1 MFEKFNNNFQNTVT
15 PDTNFNP
22 YQDQYFG
29 QNDKTP
35 YVYGMNQSTPKPMA
49 GNVTEQNLYPLESSL
64 ATPYLN
70 TPVGAPYK
78 HGGKVKRK
86 QLPRLAEMIR
96 RQGRNGDTELAHINP
111 IEGQILKSL
120 GGSGRI
126 NPKTGIREY
135 GGVFDNPWKAFT
147 SVLGGGAGALLGN
160 MILPGVGGIIG
171 GALGQAAQHTMRG
184 KDPLQGALKGA
195 GMGAALPS
203 AASALGWGAGKLGA
217 NSLAS
222 SLTNYG
228 NTNAILPALGLGGGS
243 NSSLMG
249 GAKGAGLASLL
260 TSGGGAKGQI
270 PSGYASLGV
279 GAGSDGAAAEDLPF
293 MDKLIGKSKDYLSD
307 PANLL
312 TLGVVG
318 SSFMNRPKKET
329 PEKRARDE
337 KAYQKALMLT
347 PEELRQKESQDLALA
362 QMKRRVERNKF
373 LPEERFAIDPLYV
386 KSNTPE
392 EYRKSGRW
400 LNYYNN
406 PDFSGEPLVMKK
418 GGQAKT
424 NGFFEVEEM
433 EYPSGL
439 GRYIAGETKGQDDKI
454 PAVLSDGE
462 FVIPA
467 DVVSDLGDGN
477 NDAGAKELYKFMS
490 NIRKHKRGGKVDL
503 PPKAKS
509 LSSYLKEKPKLASS
523 DKSLSKYMRAH

>member
-35 YVYGMNQSTPKPMA
+35 YAQGMNQLIPQPMS
-49 GNVTEQNLYPLESSL
+49 GNLTEDNLYPLESSL

-78 HGGKVKRK
+78 HGGKVKSQK
-86 QLPRLAEMIR
+86 ANPYPSLAEMIR
-96 RQGRNGDTELAHINP
+96 QQGKGEDTILAHINP
-111 IEGQILKSL
+111 LEAQILKSL
-120 GGSGRI
+120 GGSGSI
-126 NPKTGIREY
+126 NPKTGLPQF
-135 GGVFDNPWKAFT
+135 GFFKNPLKAIK
-147 SVLGGGAGALLGN
+147 SVLGGGAGAILGN

-171 GALGQAAQHTMRG
+171 GALGQGVQNKARG
-184 KDPLQGALKGA
+184 KNFLQGALKGA

-243 NSSLMG
+243 SSSLMG
-249 GAKGAGLASLL
+249 GAKGTGLASLL

-270 PSGYASLGV
+270 PAGYAGLGV
-279 GAGSDGAAAEDLPF
+279 GAGSDAAAEDLPF

-347 PEELRQKESQDLALA
+347 PEELNQKESQDLALA
-362 QMKRRVERNKF
+362 QMRRRVERNKF
-373 LPEERFAIDPLYV
+373 LPEERFAIDPLYI

-424 NGFFEVEEM
+424 NGFFEVEQM

-467 DVVSDLGDGN
+467 DVVADLGDGN

-490 NIRKHKRGGKVDL
+490 NIRKHKRGGKVNL
-503 PPKAKS
+503 PPKAKD
-509 LSSYLKEKPKLASS
+509 LAN
-523 DKSLSKYMRAH
+523 YMRGK

>member
-1 MFEKFNNNFQNTVT
+1 MNQEKEMFEKFNNNFQNTVT

-35 YVYGMNQSTPKPMA
+35 YVYGMNQSIPKPMA

-78 HGGKVKRK
+78 EGGKVKSQK
-86 QLPRLAEMIR
+86 ANPYPSLAEMIR
-96 RQGRNGDTELAHINP
+96 QQGKGEDTILAHINP
-111 IEGQILKSL
+111 LEAEILRGI
-120 GGSGRI
+120 GGKGTI
-126 NPKTGIREY
+126 NPKTGLPQFGFFKNPFKAIKS
-135 GGVFDNPWKAFT
+135 VF
-147 SVLGGGAGALLGN
+147 GGGAGAIIGN
-160 MILPGVGGIIG
+160 LIAPGIGGIIG
-171 GALGQAAQHTMRG
+171 GALGQGVQNKARG
-184 KDPLQGALKGA
+184 KNFLQGALKGA

-228 NTNAILPALGLGGGS
+228 NTNAILPALGLGGESGVGS
-243 NSSLMG
+243 MLG
-249 GAKGAGLASLL
+249 KGSGLATAMTL
-260 TSGGGAKGQI
+260 GGAKGQV
-270 PSGYASLGV
+270 PAGYSGLGV
-279 GAGSDGAAAEDLPF
+279 GAGSDAATSEDLPF

-329 PEKRARDE
+329 PEKKARDE
-337 KAYQKALMLT
+337 KAYQKGLMLT

-386 KSNTPE
+386 KSNSPE
-392 EYRKSGRW
+392 EYRRSGRW

-439 GRYIAGETKGQDDKI
+439 GRYIGGETKGQDDKI

-467 DVVSDLGDGN
+467 DVVADLGDGN

-490 NIRKHKRGGKVDL
+490 NIRKHKRGGKVNL
-503 PPKAKS
+503 PPKAKD
-509 LSSYLKEKPKLASS
+509 LAS
-523 DKSLSKYMRAH
+523 YMRGK

>member
-35 YVYGMNQSTPKPMA
+35 YAQGMNQLIPQPMS
-49 GNVTEQNLYPLESSL
+49 GNLTEDNLYPLESSL

-78 HGGKVKRK
+78 HGGKVKSQK
-86 QLPRLAEMIR
+86 ANPYPSLAEMIR
-96 RQGRNGDTELAHINP
+96 QQGRNGDTVLAHINP
-111 IEGQILKSL
+111 IEAQILKSL
-120 GGSGRI
+120 GGSGTI
-126 NPKTGIREY
+126 NPKTGIPE
-135 GGVFDNPWKAFT
+135 FDFWRKIGKSIA
-147 SVLGGGAGALLGN
+147 SVLGGGAGAILGN
-160 MILPGVGGIIG
+160 IIAPGIGGLIG
-171 GALGQAAQHTMRG
+171 GALGQGVQHAARG
-184 KDPLQGALKGA
+184 KSPLAGALKGA

-228 NTNAILPALGLGGGS
+228 NTNAILPALGLGGES
-243 NSSLMG
+243 SSSLMG

-270 PSGYASLGV
+270 PSGYAGLGV
-279 GAGSDGAAAEDLPF
+279 GAGSDAAAEDLPF
-293 MDKLIGKSKDYLSD
+293 MDKLLSKSSDYLSD

-329 PEKRARDE
+329 PEKLARDE

-347 PEELRQKESQDLALA
+347 SEELQQKEAQDLALA
-362 QMKRRVERNKF
+362 QMKRRIQRNKF
-373 LPEERFAIDPLYV
+373 LPEERFAIEPLYV

-392 EYRKSGRW
+392 EYQKKGRW

-418 GGQAKT
+418 GGKAKT

-439 GRYIAGETKGQDDKI
+439 GRYIVGETKGQDDKI

-467 DVVSDLGDGN
+467 DVVADLGDGN

-490 NIRKHKRGGKVDL
+490 NIRKHKRGGKVNL
-503 PPKAKS
+503 PPKAKD
-509 LSSYLKEKPKLASS
+509 LAS
-523 DKSLSKYMRAH
+523 YMRGK

>member
-15 PDTNFNP
+15 APNTNFNP

-35 YVYGMNQSTPKPMA
+35 YAQGMNQLIPQPMA
-49 GNVTEQNLYPLESSL
+49 GNLTEQNLYPLESSL

-78 HGGKVKRK
+78 HGGKVKRF
-86 QLPRLAEMIR
+86 R
-96 RQGRNGDTELAHINP
+96 GG
-111 IEGQILKSL
+111 GFLKK
-120 GGSGRI
+120 
-126 NPKTGIREY
+126 P
-135 GGVFDNPWKAFT
+135 FKAIK
-147 SVLGGGAGALLGN
+147 SVLGGGAGAILGN

-171 GALGQAAQHTMRG
+171 GALGQGVQNTARG
-184 KDPLQGALKGA
+184 KNFLQGALKGA

-203 AASALGWGAGKLGA
+203 VASGLGWGAGKLGA

-228 NTNAILPALGLGGGS
+228 NTNAILPALGLGGES
-243 NSSLMG
+243 SSSLMG

-270 PSGYASLGV
+270 PSGYAGLGV
-279 GAGSDGAAAEDLPF
+279 GAGSDTEEGGSKKDLGF
-293 MDKLIGKSKDYLSD
+293 MDKLLSKGSDYLSD

-337 KAYQKALMLT
+337 KAYQKGLMLT
-347 PEELRQKESQDLALA
+347 SDELQQKEAQDLALA
-362 QMKRRVERNKF
+362 QMRRRVDRNKF

-392 EYRKSGRW
+392 EYRKSNRW

-424 NGFFEVEEM
+424 NGFFEVEEV
-433 EYPSGL
+433 EYPSQLANLIIGDS
-439 GRYIAGETKGQDDKI
+439 GGQDDDVRRNLRPGAYI
-454 PAVLSDGE
+454 M
-462 FVIPA
+462 PA
-467 DVVSDLGDGN
+467 DVVADAGDGN
-477 NDAGAKELYKFMS
+477 SLAGEKKIKALVSHGEMEISPENVSRLGNGDNDLGAKKLDMFVK
-490 NIRKHKRGGKVDL
+490 NIRKHKRGGKVNL
-503 PPKAKS
+503 PPKAKG
-509 LSSYLKEKPKLASS
+509 LAS
-523 DKSLSKYMRAH
+523 YMRGK